1 MKTNFNL
8 LFYLKK
14 QKAYVSGTMPVYMRI
29 TVNGKRSEVSAGRDC
44 EPSGWNNHSG
54 RGIGTKSE
62 VRVEIPGPLTTSFR
76 VCIKWIP

>member
-29 TVNGKRSEVSAGRDC
+29 TVNGNVQKCLPGGIVSRQG
-44 EPSGWNNHSG
+44 
-54 RGIGTKSE
+54 GTTT
-62 VRVEIPGPLTTSFR
+62 PGGALALNR
-76 VCIKWIP
+76 K